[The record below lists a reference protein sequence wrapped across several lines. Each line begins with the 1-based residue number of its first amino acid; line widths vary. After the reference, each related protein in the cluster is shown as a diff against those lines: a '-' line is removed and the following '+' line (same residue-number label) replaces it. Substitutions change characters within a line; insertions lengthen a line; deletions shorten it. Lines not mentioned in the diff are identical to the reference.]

1 MRDDATW
8 GERAQTWAAPAQEAD
23 EFQEQ
28 LASLCDGLRAQ
39 ADATEHLARATVR
52 LGAVL
57 SRVGTGEGPDS
68 VELDDALRV
77 QSECFARAR
86 AAEGRV
92 RAARRALQTL
102 TGLERCTVP
111 GLREYAG
118 SAPGDRAGRAHELL
132 ERIAAE
138 LERLRTLTDELA
150 QVTAGV
156 ADGANAGLELL
167 GGRTR
172 QLTRGRYA
180 AHAYAGTGSTQAAR
194 PAFFIDKRE

>member
-1 MRDDATW
+1 
-8 GERAQTWAAPAQEAD
+8 
-23 EFQEQ
+23 
-28 LASLCDGLRAQ
+28 
-39 ADATEHLARATVR
+39 
-52 LGAVL
+52 
-57 SRVGTGEGPDS
+57 
-68 VELDDALRV
+68 
-77 QSECFARAR
+77 
-86 AAEGRV
+86 
-92 RAARRALQTL
+92 LQTL

-118 SAPGDRAGRAHELL
+118 SALGDRAGRAHELL

-172 QLTRGRYA
+172 QLTRGRSAVSRYDA
-180 AHAYAGTGSTQAAR
+180 PGSTHAAR
-194 PAFFIDKRE
+194 PAFFIDMRE